1 MVSAMSIWLNG
12 LDTHFGIV
20 PGNLRVTSHIVQK
33 YYQLLRSDG
42 VYSSEDMAALRG
54 GLMLGL

>member
-12 LDTHFGIV
+12 LDIHFGIV
-20 PGNLRVTSHIVQK
+20 LGNQRVTSLIVQK
-33 YYQLLRSDG
+33 CYQLLRSDG
-42 VYSSEDMAALRG
+42 VYSSEDMAALGG